1 MNRRWG
7 IVPAAGLGT
16 RIQPLAFS
24 KELLPVGT
32 RQDGQTERPR
42 AVCEYLLERFLIAGV
57 TRVCFVISPAK
68 SDIMNYFGGQIG
80 KAAICYAIQPNP
92 GGLCDALFTA
102 LPFVAPDDE
111 VLIGLPDTVWFPAEG
126 FEFLPDGE
134 FSFLLFPVRQPELF
148 DAVVTDDNGLVQ
160 EIQVKQA
167 GATSNWVWGAFK
179 LPGRVF
185 ADLHQLWQARGR
197 QDQYIGTLVNAYLAD
212 GGRAIGVPAGE
223 TYVDVGTLHGYREAV
238 RVLSSDQIAA

>member
-1 MNRRWG
+1 
-7 IVPAAGLGT
+7 
-16 RIQPLAFS
+16 
-24 KELLPVGT
+24 
-32 RQDGQTERPR
+32 
-42 AVCEYLLERFLIAGV
+42 
-57 TRVCFVISPAK
+57 
-68 SDIMNYFGGQIG
+68 
-80 KAAICYAIQPNP
+80 
-92 GGLCDALFTA
+92 
-102 LPFVAPDDE
+102 
-111 VLIGLPDTVWFPAEG
+111 
-126 FEFLPDGE
+126 
-134 FSFLLFPVRQPELF
+134 
-148 DAVVTDDNGLVQ
+148 LVQ